1 MQGRTPLIC
10 LCFAVFLSACGSGSG
25 GGAYASILPVATPT
39 PAVVTPAP
47 VSLTPLACSATPVTP
62 PASGLKLCTSLMSN
76 PDGRG
81 IGTESGV
88 SCQMRSAFDITNEMG
103 VGWNLG
109 NTMDATGNKADPLAD
124 ERYWGNPLTTK
135 ANIDAL
141 KKAGF
146 STMRLPVSWD
156 DHVSGAA
163 RTIDPVWL
171 NRVEEIANYALDNGM
186 YVIIN
191 VHHNDGWEAT
201 TLANEANARDILGKL
216 WGQIA
221 RRFAKYDHHV
231 IFEVMNEP
239 RVTING
245 VDDWD
250 GKPEYF
256 QVVNHL
262 GAAALDVIRATNGNN
277 AKRLVML
284 PGYVAGVS
292 DAQVNAITLPND
304 KMIAVSSHAYSPYSF
319 ALDQKGTAL
328 FTGKQ
333 ELDAIFER
341 LNKKFI
347 VNGVPVIMGEWAS
360 TNKNNLAE
368 RVKHADYF
376 VRSAKKI
383 GIPTVWWDNGNMTY
397 SANSSDI
404 MGLLDRKTN
413 TMLYPEIVDA
423 IMCAAK

>member
-1 MQGRTPLIC
+1 MQGRTRLIR
-10 LCFAVFLSACGSGSG
+10 LCFVVFLSACG
-25 GGAYASILPVATPT
+25 GGAGVAGALTAPTVTPT
-39 PAVVTPAP
+39 PPAIIPAP
-47 VSLTPLACSATPVTP
+47 VAATPVACTATPVPP
-62 PASGLKLCTSLMSN
+62 PASGLKYCTSLMSD

-81 IGTESGV
+81 IGNENGA
-88 SCQMRSAFDITNEMG
+88 SCQMRSAFDITKEMG
-103 VGWNLG
+103 NGWNLG
-109 NTMDATGNKADPLAD
+109 NTMDATGNQADPRAD
-124 ERYWGNPLTTK
+124 ERYWGNPLTTR

-171 NRVEEIANYALDNGM
+171 DRVEEIANYALDNGM

-191 VHHNDGWEAT
+191 VHHNDGWEAP

-239 RVTING
+239 RVAING
-245 VDDWD
+245 VDDWN

-256 QVVNHL
+256 EVVNHL
-262 GAAALDVIRATNGNN
+262 GAAALNVIRATNGNN

-284 PGYVAGVS
+284 PGYAAGVS
-292 DAQVNAITLPND
+292 AAQVNAIVLPND
-304 KMIAVSSHAYSPYSF
+304 KMIAVSSHAYSPYGF
-319 ALDQKGTAL
+319 ALDQKGSAS
-328 FTGKQ
+328 FTGEP
-333 ELDAIFER
+333 ELDSIFDR

-347 VNGVPVIMGEWAS
+347 LNGVPVIMGEWAS

-368 RVKHADYF
+368 RVRHADYF

-397 SANSSDI
+397 SASSSDI
-404 MGLLDRKTN
+404 MGLLDRRTN
-413 TMLYPEIVDA
+413 TMVFPEIVDA